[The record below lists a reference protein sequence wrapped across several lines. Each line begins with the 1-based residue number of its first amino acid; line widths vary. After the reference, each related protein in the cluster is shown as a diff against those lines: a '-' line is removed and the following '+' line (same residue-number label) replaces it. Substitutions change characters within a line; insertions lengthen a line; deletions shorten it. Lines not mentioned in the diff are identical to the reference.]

1 MRTSLFMVA
10 PSLSEIFDRAVTEGE
25 RRLDQ
30 SWLALVSSSFIAGT
44 TIVFGIIALSIVRA
58 AVESYGSGVAT
69 IAGALAFGIGLVLL
83 IIGRAELVTENFFDP
98 VATVAERNKP
108 GDLKRLFRLW
118 GVTFVLNLVG
128 GGLLAV
134 FLSIEGVLPEGAP
147 GVLNTLAEEIAER
160 RAAVGFFKAI
170 IGGALITLLSFL
182 LQAVNSVSSRMVVA
196 YMIGFLLTLGHFDH
210 IIVTDMLLIFGLLL
224 GAEVGLGTL
233 VGSTAIVTA
242 GNLVGGLGL
251 VTLTHIE
258 QARGVRQS
266 QNNEKGTEPS

>member
-1 MRTSLFMVA
+1 MVA